1 MASSWRW
8 YRNSHFKPT
17 MNASLI
23 PSQLKQSERVLRMI
37 KMSKPKL
44 PRHNW
49 KAAKFENSHISCF
62 AAIIVNQ
69 EAMEHLMNFN
79 DMLAFEFGR
88 IILNACKKDNRPL
101 KANNKTH
108 RGNRH

>member
-49 KAAKFENSHISCF
+49 KAAKFENSYISCF

-69 EAMEHLMNFN
+69 EAMEHLMTCWPLNL
-79 DMLAFEFGR
+79 DALSLTHIKR
-88 IILNACKKDNRPL
+88 IIDP
-101 KANNKTH
+101 
-108 RGNRH
+108 